1 MGPWNGCPKYDLSFL
16 AAACYKGD
24 LDALDMLLFTGDAE
38 NKFSGDINVHV
49 TEMTPLMY
57 AAQNG
62 QLEAVEMLLT
72 AEADPHM
79 RRRVADGGDA
89 RDGMTAKEIA
99 LHMGWDEIAEMLKQA
114 ESVTAAHRYKRYGS
128 DNNMRLHVYLTG
140 ESGHEKNPFAG
151 LKNPNYAPRKHRA
164 MMPSPVTGDAER
176 SLSVPVALP
185 AATVAL
191 LFPGQ
196 GSQYVKMLSGLKENA
211 AVIELVAKARSVL
224 GYDLLDVCLGGP
236 QERLDETSICQ
247 PAMFLAGMAGLEKLR
262 QQYPEAVERPGAVAG
277 LSLGEYT
284 ALCTAG
290 VFTFEECMELVRV
303 RGAAMAEAA
312 WARPQAMLSVAGLE
326 KEVLEQLCEAQAT
339 GSEVCQI
346 ANFLFPKGFACAG
359 TAEAI
364 RRLEVAAKDAGC
376 LQARI
381 LKTSGGFHTP
391 LMQPAQ
397 VKLEAALQRLAPHM
411 RPPRCD
417 VYMNVTGNVIRA
429 GTPPAELLPLL
440 AQQLCSPVLWES
452 SVRAMI
458 EAGLTDFYEVGP
470 QKQLKAMMKRI
481 DTSAWTATNCIEV

>member
-1 MGPWNGCPKYDLSFL
+1 MGPWNGCPKYDLSYL

-38 NKFSGDINVHV
+38 NKFPGDINKHV

-62 QLEAVEMLLT
+62 QVEAVEMLLK
-72 AEADPHM
+72 AKADPHM
-79 RRRVADGGDA
+79 RRRVGLGGDA
-89 RDGMTAKEIA
+89 HDGMAARDIA
-99 LHMGWDEIAEMLKQA
+99 LHMGWDDVAEILEQA
-114 ESVTAAHRYKRYGS
+114 EKVTPAHRYKRYGR
-128 DNNMRLHVYLTG
+128 DNNMRLHVYVTG
-140 ESGHEKNPFAG
+140 ESGQEKNAFAG
-151 LKNPNYAPRKHRA
+151 LKNPNFALRKRHA
-164 MMPSPVTGDAER
+164 MMSPPFTGDAEG
-176 SLSVPVALP
+176 SLPVPTALP
-185 AATVAL
+185 PTTAAL

-224 GYDLLDVCLGGP
+224 GYDLLEVCLGGP
-236 QERLDETSICQ
+236 EERLEETSVCQ

-262 QQYPEAVERPGAVAG
+262 QQYPEAAERPGAVAG

-290 VFTFEECMELVRV
+290 VFTFEEGMELVRV

-312 WARPQAMLSVAGLE
+312 RARPQGMLSVAGLD
-326 KEVLEQLCEAQAT
+326 KDVLERLCQAQAT
-339 GSEVCQI
+339 GGEVCQI
-346 ANFLFPKGFACAG
+346 ANCLFPKGFACAG
-359 TAEAI
+359 TDEAI
-364 RRLEVAAKDAGC
+364 RRLEVAAKEAGC
-376 LQARI
+376 MQARM

-397 VKLEAALQRLAPHM
+397 VKLEAALKRLEPNM

-417 VYMNVTGNVIRA
+417 VYMNVTGSVVRA
-429 GTPPAELLPLL
+429 GTPPAELIPLL
-440 AQQLCSPVLWES
+440 AKQLCSPVLWDT

-458 EAGLTDFYEVGP
+458 EADLTDFYEVGP
-470 QKQLKAMMKRI
+470 MKQLKAMMKRI
-481 DTSAWTATNCIEV
+481 DTSAWTTMSCIEV